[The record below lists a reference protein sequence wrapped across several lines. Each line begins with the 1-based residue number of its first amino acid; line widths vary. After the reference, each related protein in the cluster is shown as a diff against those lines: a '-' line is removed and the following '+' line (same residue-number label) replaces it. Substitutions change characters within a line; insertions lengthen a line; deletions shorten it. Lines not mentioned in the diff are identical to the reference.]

1 MTMKVLVTGGN
12 FLNQGAYLML
22 VAAGVGIRQHLGAQP
37 VIPVRF
43 GTQRQKA
50 WIGYDTLL
58 AEERVGFFPRLG
70 RAVEGSWRDRLPF
83 VTASEVD
90 AVFDITGFAFGDQW
104 ADAPL
109 MRRARNYE
117 MWASRGI
124 PIYMLPQA
132 FGPFEL
138 TAKPAKRAVQSSRI
152 VYARDVDSY
161 EHVRNL
167 VGEAEG
173 VKIGTSPDFTIG
185 VEGTLNAVP
194 SHDSGFGV
202 IVPNWNIM
210 KRAASVAHASGY
222 LNWLVEASLVMQQ
235 HGLSVVGLCHE
246 GRRDREILD
255 KIRSQVPAMEVLDGL
270 NGQELKGVLGAAS
283 VVVSGRYHAL
293 VSALSQGVP
302 SILHGWSHKYRWLAE
317 DFDCKEFVADPYSP
331 GEIVGD
337 LIARAVDSESP
348 RERIVIATDKLKAR
362 NLAMWSEIASDLGW
376 RSQTGTVLGGIGG

>member
-22 VAAGVGIRQHLGAQP
+22 VAAGVGIRKHLGAQP

-70 RAVEGSWRDRLPF
+70 RAVGGSWRDRLPF
-83 VTASEVD
+83 VTASEID

-117 MWASRGI
+117 MWARRGI

-138 TAKPAKRAVQSSRI
+138 TAEPAKLAVRSSRI
-152 VYARDVDSY
+152 VYARDMDSY
-161 EHVRNL
+161 GHLRNL
-167 VGEAEG
+167 VGESERA
-173 VKIGTSPDFTIG
+173 KISTSPDFTIG
-185 VEGTLNAVP
+185 VEGALNAVP
-194 SHDSGFGV
+194 RHDAGFGV

-210 KRAASVAHASGY
+210 KRAATADHSSGY
-222 LNWLVEASLVMQQ
+222 LEWLVQASRAMQQ
-235 HGLSVVGLCHE
+235 HGIRVVGLCHE
-246 GRRDREILD
+246 GRHDREILD
-255 KIRSQVPAMEVLDGL
+255 RVRTHVPDMEVIDGL

-317 DFDCKEFVADPYSP
+317 DFDCTEFLADPYSP
-331 GEIVGD
+331 GEIVGE
-337 LIARAVDSESP
+337 LIARAVDNESP
-348 RERIVIATDKLKAR
+348 RERIVIATDALKAR

-376 RSQTGTVLGGIGG
+376 SRQANMVAGGIRG